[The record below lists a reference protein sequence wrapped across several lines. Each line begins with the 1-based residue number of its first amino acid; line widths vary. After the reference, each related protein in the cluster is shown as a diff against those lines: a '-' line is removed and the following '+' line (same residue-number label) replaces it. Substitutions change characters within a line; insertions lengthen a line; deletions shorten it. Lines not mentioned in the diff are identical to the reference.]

1 MKKIIVTIVILVAAG
16 FAIGKVLTN
25 NKKKN
30 QEKVEIVNQ
39 GSGAAAVKVITV
51 SRKTL
56 DQNFSSNGN
65 FKPNQDLKFLSE
77 TSGVVTGIRV
87 KEGDR
92 VSKGQILATID
103 QKYLSIDLQTAED
116 AYEKI
121 KVDQQRYE
129 SSFKTGGVTQAQL
142 DEINLQVRNAAN
154 RVAQAKTKIGDSHI
168 KAPISGIINKR
179 YIEVGAYLSAGT
191 ALFDIV
197 DVSQLKLNVSVNE
210 SQVVQLQTGS
220 KVDIK
225 VPVFPDQTFTGKV
238 SFIAPKADASLNF
251 PLEIKVDNDKA
262 GKVRAGMYA
271 TALFKFENQGDAI
284 IIPRSAFVG
293 SVSSNQVYVLEGNN
307 KVKLTTVT
315 PGPIMGESVVIY
327 SGLTEG
333 QSIVITGQINLV
345 DGATVDVQKD

>member
-1 MKKIIVTIVILVAAG
+1 MKKIIVTIVVLVAAG
-16 FAIGKVLTN
+16 LFIGTVLTN

-30 QEKVEIVNQ
+30 QEKVELVNQ
-39 GSGAAAVKVITV
+39 GSGAAAVKVV
-51 SRKTL
+51 SVSKKSL
-56 DQNFSSNGN
+56 DQDFSSNGN
-65 FKPNQDLKFLSE
+65 FVPNQDLKFLAE

-92 VSKGQILATID
+92 VSKGQLLATID
-103 QKYLSIDLQTAED
+103 QKYLSIDMQTAED
-116 AYEKI
+116 ALQKI

-142 DEINLQVRNAAN
+142 DDINLQVRNAEN

-191 ALFDIV
+191 TLFDIV

-210 SQVVQLQTGS
+210 SQVVQLQVGS

-225 VPVFPDQTFTGKV
+225 VPVFPDQTFSGRV
-238 SFIAPKADASLNF
+238 SFIAPKADESLNF
-251 PLEIKVDNDKA
+251 PLEIKVDNAQGNKI
-262 GKVRAGMYA
+262 RAGMYGSA
-271 TALFKFENQGDAI
+271 VFKFEKQGEAI
-284 IIPRSAFVG
+284 VIPRSAFVG
-293 SVSSNQVYVLEGNN
+293 SVSANQVYILEGAN
-307 KVKLTTVT
+307 KVRLTKVT
-315 PGPIMGESVVIY
+315 PGAIMGESVVIL

-333 QSIVITGQINLV
+333 QSVVVTGQINLV
-345 DGATVDVQKD
+345 DGATVAVQKD

>member
-1 MKKIIVTIVILVAAG
+1 MKKVIITIVVLVVAG
-16 FAIGKVLTN
+16 VLIGTVLTN

-30 QEKVEIVNQ
+30 QEKIEVVNK

-51 SRKTL
+51 SKKSL
-56 DQNFSSNGN
+56 DSDFSSNGN
-65 FKPNQDLKFLSE
+65 FVPNQDLKLLSE

-116 AYEKI
+116 TYQKI

-129 SSFKTGGVTQAQL
+129 SSFKTGGVTQSQV
-142 DEINLQVRNAAN
+142 DDINLQLRNAASK
-154 RVAQAKTKIGDSHI
+154 VEQAKRKINDAHI
-168 KAPISGIINKR
+168 KAPISGIINKKH
-179 YIEVGAYLSAGT
+179 IEVGAYLGTAT

-197 DVSQLKLNVSVNE
+197 DVSKLKLNVSVNE

-220 KVDIK
+220 KVEIK
-225 VPVFPDQTFTGKV
+225 VPVFPDKTFSGVV

-262 GKVRAGMYA
+262 NKIKAGMYA
-271 TALFKFENQGDAI
+271 TAVFRFEKQTESI
-284 IIPRSAFVG
+284 VVPRSAFVG
-293 SVSSNQVYVLEGNN
+293 SVNANKVYVLEGD
-307 KVKLTTVT
+307 KVRLTSVT
-315 PGPIMGESVVIY
+315 PGAIIGESVVVL
-327 SGLTEG
+327 SGLKEG
-333 QSIVITGQINLV
+333 QSVVVTGQINLV
-345 DGATVDVQKD
+345 DGATVAVQKN